1 MHEIQFQLRP
11 RSKKEAAAPGAERG
25 KLPRVAEVLALAIG
39 FDDMIRRSLARDHSD
54 LARLGCISKER
65 VSQIM
70 RLVWLAPDIQQ
81 AILTLPRTSL
91 GRFHVGEV
99 ALRQVASKMLWGEQ
113 REAWARVAIDRK
125 ATLGEVP
132 GRDGIGK
139 LKASDGG

>member
-11 RSKKEAAAPGAERG
+11 HSKKEAVVPGTERG

-39 FDDMIRRSLARDHSD
+39 FDDMIRRGLAKDHTD

-81 AILTLPRTSL
+81 EVLTLPRTPL

-99 ALRQVASKMLWGEQ
+99 ALRGVASKMLWGEQ
-113 REAWARVAIDRK
+113 RTAWAQLA
-125 ATLGEVP
+125 ATGNET
-132 GRDGIGK
+132 
-139 LKASDGG
+139 

>member
-11 RSKKEAAAPGAERG
+11 HSNKDTAAPGTGRG
-25 KLPRVAEVLALAIG
+25 RLPRVAEVLALAIG
-39 FDDMIRRSLARDHSD
+39 FDDMIRRGLARDYSD

-81 AILTLPRTSL
+81 EILTLPRTSL

-113 REAWARVAIDRK
+113 REAWGRLQDARHR
-125 ATLGEVP
+125 
-132 GRDGIGK
+132 
-139 LKASDGG
+139 

>member
-11 RSKKEAAAPGAERG
+11 RSRNEAVAPGTERG
-25 KLPRVAEVLALAIG
+25 KLPRIAEVLALAIG
-39 FDDMIRRSLARDHSD
+39 FDDMIRRGLAKDHSD

-81 AILTLPRTSL
+81 EILTLPRTSL

-99 ALRQVASKMLWGEQ
+99 VLCQVASRMLWGEQ
-113 REAWARVAIDRK
+113 RAAWARVTTDREAI
-125 ATLGEVP
+125 
-132 GRDGIGK
+132 
-139 LKASDGG
+139 

>member
-11 RSKKEAAAPGAERG
+11 HSNKEAAAPGTGRG
-25 KLPRVAEVLALAIG
+25 RLPRVAEVLALAIG
-39 FDDMIRRSLARDHSD
+39 FDDTIRRGLARDYSD

-81 AILTLPRTSL
+81 EILTLPRTSL

-113 REAWARVAIDRK
+113 REAWGRLQDARHR
-125 ATLGEVP
+125 
-132 GRDGIGK
+132 
-139 LKASDGG
+139 

>member
-11 RSKKEAAAPGAERG
+11 HSKKEAVVPGTERG

-39 FDDMIRRSLARDHSD
+39 FDDMIRRGLAKDHTD

-81 AILTLPRTSL
+81 EVLTLPRTPL

-99 ALRQVASKMLWGEQ
+99 ALRGVASKMLWGEQ
-113 REAWARVAIDRK
+113 RTAWAQRA
-125 ATLGEVP
+125 ATGNET
-132 GRDGIGK
+132 
-139 LKASDGG
+139 

>member
-11 RSKKEAAAPGAERG
+11 HSKEKSAAPGTERG
-25 KLPRVAEVLALAIG
+25 KLPRVAEVLSLAIG
-39 FDDMIRRSLARDHSD
+39 FDDMVRRGLAKDHSD

-81 AILTLPRTSL
+81 EILTLPRTPL

-99 ALRQVASKMLWGEQ
+99 ALRQVASKMLWEEQ
-113 REAWARVAIDRK
+113 RAEW
-125 ATLGEVP
+125 
-132 GRDGIGK
+132 GRLQDAGNH
-139 LKASDGG
+139 

>member
-11 RSKKEAAAPGAERG
+11 RSKKEAAPGTERG

-39 FDDMIRRSLARDHSD
+39 FDDMIRRGLAKDHSD

-81 AILTLPRTSL
+81 EILTLPRTSL
-91 GRFHVGEV
+91 GRFHVSEV

-113 REAWARVAIDRK
+113 REAWGRLQDARHR
-125 ATLGEVP
+125 
-132 GRDGIGK
+132 
-139 LKASDGG
+139 

>member
-11 RSKKEAAAPGAERG
+11 HAKKEAAARGTERG
-25 KLPRVAEVLALAIG
+25 KRPRVAEVLALAIG
-39 FDDMIRRSLARDHSD
+39 FDEMIRRGLAKDHSD

-81 AILTLPRTSL
+81 EILTLPRTSL

-99 ALRQVASKMLWGEQ
+99 TLRRVASKMVWGEQ
-113 REAWARVAIDRK
+113 REAWARCATDR
-125 ATLGEVP
+125 
-132 GRDGIGK
+132 GK
-139 LKASDGG
+139 S